1 MAQSTA
7 DTGTDSE
14 RTLTMARAGREA
26 VFSEMRRNPKMFL
39 IGEDIAKLGGVF
51 GTSIGMAEEFGTAR
65 VIDTPISE
73 TGFIGIATGAAM
85 AGMRPVVEI
94 AFVDFIGVCF
104 NAIFNFAAK
113 THYMSGGQFKVPL
126 TFMIGYGG
134 GYNDAAQHSQTLF
147 ATLGHVPGIKIVTP
161 ADAYDAKGLMHSCLR
176 DDNLTVWMVHK
187 RLWGLGW
194 LGFPLPTAL
203 ATVPAHDFTI
213 PFGQSRVWRE
223 GSDVTLVGLGLTV
236 HNSLAAAEQLAA
248 EGISAEVLDLRSVV
262 PLDREGIFRSV
273 AKTGRLVVADE
284 DYMSFGV
291 TSEVLAVVAERD
303 PSVLKAPAVRVA
315 YPDVPVPFSR
325 PMEDFCLPN
334 VERIVTA
341 ARATMKKGGKR

>member
-187 RLWGLGW
+187 R
-194 LGFPLPTAL
+194 
-203 ATVPAHDFTI
+203 
-213 PFGQSRVWRE
+213 WRQCRRTT
-223 GSDVTLVGLGLTV
+223 S
-236 HNSLAAAEQLAA
+236 
-248 EGISAEVLDLRSVV
+248 
-262 PLDREGIFRSV
+262 PFRSANRASGV
-273 AKTGRLVVADE
+273 KA
-284 DYMSFGV
+284 V
-291 TSEVLAVVAERD
+291 TSHSSAWVLR
-303 PSVLKAPAVRVA
+303 
-315 YPDVPVPFSR
+315 YTTHSR
-325 PMEDFCLPN
+325 PRSSSRPRGYPPRFSICAASC
-334 VERIVTA
+334 RST
-341 ARATMKKGGKR
+341 ARAFFARSQKPADWWSPMRTT